1 MSAWFVNSAA
11 VALIGLIVWW
21 FWFSKPKARVAIG
34 AGPIDIIVD
43 NGVYTPARIEAPA
56 GKPLTLRF
64 NRKDPSP
71 CAEKVL
77 FDDFGV
83 AADLAVGTPTEVTIT
98 PKKPGDYEFTCQM
111 RMYRGVVV
119 ARSP

>member
-1 MSAWFVNSAA
+1 MSAWFVNGAA
-11 VALIGLIVWW
+11 VAFIGLIVWW
-21 FWFSKPKARVAIG
+21 FWFSKPKARVAG
-34 AGPIDIIVD
+34 PGPIEIIVD

-64 NRKDPSP
+64 NRMDPSP

-98 PKKPGDYEFTCQM
+98 PEKPGDYEFTCQM